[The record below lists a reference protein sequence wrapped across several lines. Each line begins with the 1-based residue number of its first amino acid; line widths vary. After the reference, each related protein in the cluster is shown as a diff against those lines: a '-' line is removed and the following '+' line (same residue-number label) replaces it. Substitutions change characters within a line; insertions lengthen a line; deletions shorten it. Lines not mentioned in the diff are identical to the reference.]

1 MTEFTDGTAKGKTLS
16 LIELEKRLEEL
27 NEKFTA
33 SQTVKSIPVSA
44 PNNYVDCIAYQ
55 VGKVVTVHGSILN
68 YPKDNVALVT
78 GLPKPTNEFYT
89 DFTFHNLG
97 YQVRMRLGIDGVLY
111 NHYSNF
117 AGTPPSGQEG
127 TYSFFYIAQE
137 E

>member
-16 LIELEKRLEEL
+16 LVELEKRLEEL
-27 NEKFTA
+27 KEKFTA
-33 SQTVKSIPVSA
+33 SQTVKRIPVST

-55 VGKVVTVHGSILN
+55 VGKVVTVFGNISN

-78 GLPKPTNEFYT
+78 GLPKPTNPFYA
-89 DFTFHNLG
+89 DFLFHSQR
-97 YQVRMRLGIDGVLY
+97 YQVRMRLEMNGVLY
-111 NHYSNF
+111 NHYSIFN
-117 AGTPPSGQEG
+117 GTPTSGNEG